1 MKIAVL
7 GGLGMQGR
15 AAVLDLA
22 RSEGVETVVCA
33 DNRLDAKDDMADL
46 HKVAITELDAT
57 SPDRLQTLLGQVDAA
72 IDLLP
77 RQFGPAVC
85 RAAIQAG
92 THVVNTNY
100 AYDITDLDE
109 AARTAG
115 VAIMPE
121 CGLDPGIDLVLYGMA
136 REKFTELHL
145 VNSYCGGLPE
155 ARAANNP
162 LKYKV
167 SWNWEGV
174 LSSSKRDARA
184 ILDGRVVDIPGALQ
198 HNPVHIHSVD
208 FPGLGEL
215 EAIPNGNAVFFT
227 DLIGAT
233 ATVRET
239 GRYALRWPGW
249 SAFWH
254 PLKQLGFLNE
264 TSVPGLPEEATPYR
278 MMVNLLAPQLQYGDD
293 EKDLV
298 AMLNVFEGLVGTV
311 PMRMTAV
318 LLIERDLDTGL
329 MAMAKGVGYPASIVA
344 QMLVRGEITARGVL
358 TPTRHVPV
366 LPFIEQLGARGIQ
379 VAVTEKR
386 LP

>member
-15 AAVLDLA
+15 AAVHDLA
-22 RSEGVETVVCA
+22 GSDGVGEIICA
-33 DNRLDAKDDMADL
+33 DNRLDVNGVPDMP
-46 HKVAITELDAT
+46 KVTITELDAT
-57 SPDRLQTLLGQVDAA
+57 APDRLEALLGQADAA

-100 AYDITDLDE
+100 AYDIADLDQG
-109 AARTAG
+109 ARTAD

-121 CGLDPGIDLVLYGMA
+121 CGLDPGIDLVLYGLA
-136 REKFTELHL
+136 REKFTELHR

-162 LKYKV
+162 LKYKI

-174 LSSSKRDARA
+174 LSSSKRDARM

-198 HNPVHIHSVD
+198 HDPAYVHAID

-227 DLIGAT
+227 DLLGVTETI
-233 ATVRET
+233 RET

-254 PLKQLGFLNE
+254 PLKQLGLLNE
-264 TSVPGLPEEATPYR
+264 TPVPGMPEEITPYR
-278 MMVNLLAPQLQYGDD
+278 MLVDLLGPQLQYGDD

-298 AMLNVFEGLVGTV
+298 AMLNVFEGLVGQT
-311 PMRMTAV
+311 PMRMTTE

-329 MAMAKGVGYPASIVA
+329 MAMAKGVGFPASIVA

-358 TPTRHVPV
+358 SPTRHVPA
-366 LPFIEQLGARGIQ
+366 LPFIEAIGARDIQ
-379 VAVTEKR
+379 VSVREER
-386 LP
+386 LS

>member
-1 MKIAVL
+1 
-7 GGLGMQGR
+7 
-15 AAVLDLA
+15 
-22 RSEGVETVVCA
+22 
-33 DNRLDAKDDMADL
+33 
-46 HKVAITELDAT
+46 
-57 SPDRLQTLLGQVDAA
+57 
-72 IDLLP
+72 
-77 RQFGPAVC
+77 
-85 RAAIQAG
+85 
-92 THVVNTNY
+92 
-100 AYDITDLDE
+100 
-109 AARTAG
+109 
-115 VAIMPE
+115 
-121 CGLDPGIDLVLYGMA
+121 MA
-136 REKFTELHL
+136 RAKFSELHL
-145 VNSYCGGLPE
+145 VNSYCGGIPE

-184 ILDGRVVDIPGALQ
+184 ILDGKVVDIPGAMQ
-198 HNPVHIHSVD
+198 HDPVHIHSVD
-208 FPGLGEL
+208 FPGLGAL

-227 DLIGAT
+227 DLIGVT
-233 ATVRET
+233 ETIRET

-264 TSVPGLPEEATPYR
+264 TPVPGLPEEATPYR
-278 MMVNLLAPQLQYGDD
+278 MLVNLLGPQLQYGDE

-298 AMLNVFEGLVGTV
+298 AMLNVFEGLADNTS
-311 PMRMTAV
+311 MRMTTV

-344 QMLVRGEITARGVL
+344 QMLVRGDITARGVL

-366 LPFIEQLGARGIQ
+366 LPFIEQLGARGIR
-379 VAVTEKR
+379 VAVTEER